1 MLYKLRLT
9 YRIVWC
15 ILLVQVLK
23 GGASL
28 EEQKGK
34 KKNNKKRKI
43 PLFLIIMFLGVSLF
57 ALGRMVYAKY
67 VVPRPVEF
75 TTFSPFERRIFDLA
89 PSQISSISVRNEDPA
104 LYRKYGSPTPVY
116 RFDSQKEVEELTEH
130 FNSFR
135 YTHTAPG
142 PDFRNAGKPPTTG
155 AIWIEKKDSARLYCV
170 LRENSILIGEVWY
183 YGGPDFFQKLM
194 DLKK

>member
-1 MLYKLRLT
+1 M
-9 YRIVWC
+9 
-15 ILLVQVLK
+15 LVQVLK

-34 KKNNKKRKI
+34 KKNSKKRKI

-75 TTFSPFERRIFDLA
+75 TTFSPFERRIFDLDASEIAAIRFFSWERVYSNGTRRA
-89 PSQISSISVRNEDPA
+89 PF
-104 LYRKYGSPTPVY
+104 YT
-116 RFDSQKEVEELTEH
+116 FDTKEEIETFVEYL
-130 FNSFR
+130 NSFR

-142 PDFRNAGKPPTTG
+142 PDPVNLGKEGLPACRFLAETKNG
-155 AIWIEKKDSARLYCV
+155 
-170 LRENSILIGEVWY
+170 ENFHCSFEQNRVYIGEVWY
-183 YGGPDFFQKLM
+183 YGDPGFFQKLM
-194 DLKK
+194 DLEK